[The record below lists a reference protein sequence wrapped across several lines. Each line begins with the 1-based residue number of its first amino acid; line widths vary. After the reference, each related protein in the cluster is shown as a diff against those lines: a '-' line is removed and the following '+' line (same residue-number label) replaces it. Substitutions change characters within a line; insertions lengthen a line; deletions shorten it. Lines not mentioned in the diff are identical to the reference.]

1 MKKYHIIY
9 ADPPWYYN
17 DRKKNTKFGAGVHG
31 HYPVMKAK
39 DIKDIDVASISEDNS
54 VLFMWA
60 TFPRLPQAL
69 QVIEAWGFTYKTLG
83 FSWHK
88 LTRDGKL
95 FFGVGAYAKSNCEVC
110 LMATKGNVGILRG
123 EIPDPKDKLVV
134 RSNYV
139 SSAINAQRD
148 RHSKKPDEIRNRIV
162 ELFGDVSR
170 IELFARQQTPG
181 WDTWGNEV

>member
-110 LMATKGNVGILRG
+110 LMKEFYN
-123 EIPDPKDKLVV
+123 P
-134 RSNYV
+134 RSYDRIDTIMV
-139 SSAINAQRD
+139 SDTARANLERLM
-148 RHSKKPDEIRNRIV
+148 
-162 ELFGDVSR
+162 ELNLCQVWYDN
-170 IELFARQQTPG
+170 L
-181 WDTWGNEV
+181 